1 MFSPLCLQGIESA
14 FDLGCVMLSPGS
26 AEPVIPYVTSA
37 NGNCVFNAIGTA
49 SLSTCNAKQVGAR
62 RMCPCTCPAN
72 HFGSGLA
79 CTPCPSG
86 SIAPAGSRFPSD
98 CVCSPLHYVRVDGS
112 CARCPSPPN
121 STVAPFNVSDEFL
134 RAGGDVAAWQGASSV
149 TKCGHFGTVL
159 GGYNQLGRS
168 SFLRKTFKGLCTHN
182 SIALAFGFIAIDA
195 WAGETALLFVD
206 DVLVW
211 SKSFSNINVG
221 DGGCGGPAGDSLEIK
236 GNLVVLHSERQIKVE
251 FRTSLD
257 NARGPVEA
265 SWGLSFFAAGAL
277 CSGKDVSEC
286 VPGLPSPGSF
296 GGAVDGE
303 LALVGDTG
311 LVTSVFS
318 NLVKRTLGASMW
330 LLQNV
335 GGVVDMATMQ
345 NWTVSGM
352 DRWVVG
358 TRTQNNQNCHTTCSS
373 AGLSCSNAAFPF
385 HALNNANL
393 VRGLFQAVAIPCSWM
408 SFDPWSGNANP
419 RFSENLDSE
428 GKPYQPRSGGCYY
441 GFRESASAAG
451 QRVIPDCDTWSY
463 VPRLC
468 PCGTY

>member
-1 MFSPLCLQGIESA
+1 
-14 FDLGCVMLSPGS
+14 
-26 AEPVIPYVTSA
+26 
-37 NGNCVFNAIGTA
+37 
-49 SLSTCNAKQVGAR
+49 
-62 RMCPCTCPAN
+62 
-72 HFGSGLA
+72 
-79 CTPCPSG
+79 
-86 SIAPAGSRFPSD
+86 
-98 CVCSPLHYVRVDGS
+98 
-112 CARCPSPPN
+112 
-121 STVAPFNVSDEFL
+121 
-134 RAGGDVAAWQGASSV
+134 
-149 TKCGHFGTVL
+149 L

-195 WAGETALLFVD
+195 WAGEKAFLFVD

-221 DGGCGGPAGDSLEIK
+221 DGGCGGPVGDSLEIK
-236 GNLVVLHSERQIKVE
+236 GNLVIPHSERQIKVE

-257 NARGPVEA
+257 NGGGPVEA

-286 VPGLPSPGSF
+286 VPGLSSPGSF
-296 GGAVDGE
+296 GGAVDGR

-335 GGVVDMATMQ
+335 GGVVDIATMQ
-345 NWTVSGM
+345 NWTASGM

-358 TRTQNNQNCHTTCSS
+358 GRNYQTCHTVCSS

-385 HALNNANL
+385 RALNDANL
-393 VRGLFQAVAIPCSWM
+393 VRGLFQAVGITCQGM
-408 SFDPWSGNANP
+408 SFDPYRANP
-419 RFSENLDSE
+419 RFDEFFDSE
-428 GKPYQPRSGGCYY
+428 GKSYYINCVYGSREFATATRS
-441 GFRESASAAG
+441 RE
-451 QRVIPDCDTWSY
+451 IPDCDAWIY
-463 VPRLC
+463 NRLC

>member
-1 MFSPLCLQGIESA
+1 
-14 FDLGCVMLSPGS
+14 
-26 AEPVIPYVTSA
+26 
-37 NGNCVFNAIGTA
+37 
-49 SLSTCNAKQVGAR
+49 
-62 RMCPCTCPAN
+62 
-72 HFGSGLA
+72 
-79 CTPCPSG
+79 
-86 SIAPAGSRFPSD
+86 
-98 CVCSPLHYVRVDGS
+98 
-112 CARCPSPPN
+112 
-121 STVAPFNVSDEFL
+121 
-134 RAGGDVAAWQGASSV
+134 
-149 TKCGHFGTVL
+149 L
-159 GGYNQLGRS
+159 GGFNQLGRS

-195 WAGETALLFVD
+195 WAGEKAFLFVD

-236 GNLVVLHSERQIKVE
+236 GNLVIPHSERQIKVE

-318 NLVKRTLGASMW
+318 NLVKRTLGASKW

-335 GGVVDMATMQ
+335 GGVVDIATMQ
-345 NWTVSGM
+345 NWTASGM

-358 TRTQNNQNCHTTCSS
+358 KSNYQNCHTTCAS
-373 AGLSCSNAAFPF
+373 AGLSCSNAVFPF
-385 HALNNANL
+385 RALNNESL
-393 VRGLFQAVAIPCSWM
+393 VRGLFQAVGIPCAWM
-408 SFDPWSGNANP
+408 NFNAWGQNRP
-419 RFSENLDSE
+419 FFYEEFDSE
-428 GKPYQPRSGGCYY
+428 GKPYQSRSIGCFY
-441 GFRESASAAG
+441 GNREFANFAG
-451 QRVIPDCDTWSY
+451 PRVIPDCDTESSY
-463 VPRLC
+463 TRLC